1 MILLAACADGRD
13 TILAFGNKCDDDIK
27 RAGHSLDR
35 DENVSPCCNQS
46 KQRFFPVFADV
57 RVKGAS

>member
-13 TILAFGNKCDDDIK
+13 TILAFGNKFDDDII

-35 DENVSPCCNQS
+35 DEDVSSRCNQAKS
-46 KQRFFPVFADV
+46 GVFQV
-57 RVKGAS
+57 CLR